1 MKTAVIIVGLG
12 YGDEGKGLA
21 TDFYCRQLDQPIVI
35 RFNGGHQAGHT
46 VVTKNGKRHV
56 FSNFGAGTFQGI
68 PTYWSEYCTF
78 SPQHCIEELSLL
90 KVRPT
95 LYIDPKCPVTTH
107 YDILYNQALEKARGE
122 GWLGSCGVGFGATVD
137 RTKHPVARFYVKDLH
152 SEKSVL
158 EKLRNVKIFYRHRLQ
173 KNTGYS
179 FDLFNHDQADFE
191 FLRDYRQFIALK
203 KENIFRIKAAKD
215 IFQNRQWSSFI
226 FEGAQGI
233 LLDKRFGKTPYVTKS
248 NTTSRNAL
256 NLLRKYTQLTKD
268 SIKIV
273 YVTRAYQ
280 TRHGN
285 GPFENSEISIKL
297 TRTKRE
303 SNKDNIHQGV
313 FRKAPLNITK
323 LNYALACDMSYSKD
337 FKKALL
343 ITCLDQLNANKIPL
357 ITSGL
362 KIQKSY
368 QAIPLLLDCHF
379 SEIMF
384 SFSSRSHL
392 IKSSSA

>member
-1 MKTAVIIVGLG
+1 MKTAIIIVGLG

-21 TDFYCRQLDQPIVI
+21 TDFYCGQHDRPIVI

-46 VVTKNGKRHV
+46 VVTKTGKRHV
-56 FSNFGAGTFQGI
+56 FSNFGAGTYQGI

-78 SPQHCIEELSLL
+78 SLQHCIEELSLL

-95 LYIDPKCPVTTH
+95 LYLDPLCPVTTH
-107 YDILYNQALEKARGE
+107 YDILYNQALEKARG
-122 GWLGSCGVGFGATVD
+122 GDWLGSCGVGFGATVD
-137 RTKHPVARFYVKDLH
+137 RTKYTVARFYVKDLH

-158 EKLRNVKIFYRHRLQ
+158 EKLRNVKNFYRHRLQ

-191 FLRDYRQFIALK
+191 FLEDYRQFTALK
-203 KENIFRIKAAKD
+203 KEKVFRIKAAKD
-215 IFQNRQWSSFI
+215 IFQSKQWASFI

-233 LLDKRFGKTPYVTKS
+233 LLDKCFGETPYVTKS

-256 NLLRKYTQLTKD
+256 SLLSKYTHLTKD

-285 GPFENSEISIKL
+285 GPFEKSENSLRL
-297 TRTKRE
+297 TNTKRE

-313 FRKAPLNITK
+313 FRKTPLNITK
-323 LNYALACDMSYSKD
+323 LNYALTCDIRYSKD
-337 FKKALL
+337 IKKALL

-368 QAIPLLLDCHF
+368 QAIPLLLDCNF

-392 IKSSSA
+392 IKGSSA